1 MGRWQRWNMK
11 MGVGYCGIYSVF
23 FEKICFWPYQEEEG
37 EITKNAEIALHGEE
51 GANMYIVAGNI

>member
-1 MGRWQRWNMK
+1 MK